1 MHPESGIR
9 DKSRSAFVLLPKSRG
24 CPQPPENNAS
34 LLTWRRHN
42 FPRPLRQ
49 KLLFR
54 RSSPDS
60 PPMSEERISRERVQQ
75 PPTQSW
81 WKWIWA
87 SRGTADT
94 TLSTQPQPQE
104 PSRVR
109 TLRISSI
116 PHSVTKDE
124 LRTYLKE
131 LLGYDDFPFSLVPAT
146 YSAVATVTLTGGE
159 PTALSACTPGRR
171 IYQHHQ
177 RTGVELVVDCEF
189 HGMTPLYSADEPT
202 VE

>member
-1 MHPESGIR
+1 
-9 DKSRSAFVLLPKSRG
+9 
-24 CPQPPENNAS
+24 
-34 LLTWRRHN
+34 
-42 FPRPLRQ
+42 
-49 KLLFR
+49 
-54 RSSPDS
+54 
-60 PPMSEERISRERVQQ
+60 MSDERISRKRAQQ
-75 PPTQSW
+75 PPTTSRRQRLRT
-81 WKWIWA
+81 
-87 SRGTADT
+87 SRGTADS
-94 TLSTQPQPQE
+94 TLSTQPPPQP

-116 PHSVTKDE
+116 PLSVTKDE

-131 LLGYDDFPFSLVPAT
+131 LLGYDGFPFSLVPAK

-159 PTALSACTPGRR
+159 PTDLSTCTPGKR

-177 RTGVELVVDCEF
+177 KTGVDLVVDCEF